1 VSDDSFRDL
10 KTPPIHPVEK
20 RIAIRFKDVSFS
32 YGPVKVLEKVSF
44 HIHQGEFIA
53 LVGPN
58 GSGKT
63 TVLKLL
69 LGLEK
74 PEAGTIELFGSSL
87 LRGRDRV
94 GYVPQQAPQ
103 DRAFPISVRDLVR
116 MGRLRSLPVYG
127 KEDRLAAEEALI
139 RTGLLDLANRPFAA
153 LSGGQRRRV
162 LVARALASR
171 PEILILDE
179 PTANMDRESGELLF
193 ETLEKLK
200 GGATILM
207 VTHDTDF
214 VSSLTDRALCLGDAE
229 GETHPYGM
237 VQHPTGETR
246 DTPGETQ
253 GPGGRG
259 IPGFHGSRVFHGAS
273 LAADTCF
280 GNGTGSGEEER

>member
-1 VSDDSFRDL
+1 MGDDSFQGL
-10 KTPPIHPVEK
+10 KTRPLHPVER
-20 RIAIRFKDVSFS
+20 RIAIRFEDVSFS

-74 PEAGTIELFGSSL
+74 PEAGKIELFGSSL
-87 LRGRDRV
+87 LRSRDRV

-103 DRAFPISVRDLVR
+103 DRAFPISVRDVVR
-116 MGRLRSLPVYG
+116 MGRLRSLPGYG
-127 KEDRLAAEEALI
+127 KEDRAAAEGALNQ
-139 RTGLLDLANRPFAA
+139 TGLLDLANRPFAA

-179 PTANMDRESGELLF
+179 PTANMDRESGERLF
-193 ETLEKLK
+193 ETLGKLK
-200 GGATILM
+200 GGTTILM

-229 GETHPYGM
+229 GETHPYGI
-237 VQHPTGETR
+237 VQHPTEETR
-246 DTPGETQ
+246 
-253 GPGGRG
+253 
-259 IPGFHGSRVFHGAS
+259 GFHGSRVLHGAS
-273 LAADTCF
+273 LAADSCF
-280 GNGTGSGEEER
+280 GDGSGEEEG